1 MNPYIPQKLDLLM
14 EQLVRDLTI
23 KYTGLLP
30 SDLPFYTPEDLRDLE
45 IPEFVIRRIEV
56 EMYRNLNESIVP
68 PHSEWADMT
77 AEEVREAWEQFIEA
91 IIEEVRMPASY
102 AASIFET
109 AVADIAELILKPRFA
124 VPAHLFGSEEERS
137 LDEIQNRRDRI
148 VVNGHLADAVIKY
161 MKRKEREAIRVSEC
175 RTIVQKVDERLT
187 QRYNSLDWAQFL
199 QPLFVMFGPEV
210 DSEHLRIF
218 FEDRKMNRVSRQFDL
233 LSDTVDKAGLI
244 EVLSSPQVLDD
255 QGEEGQ
261 STLFDRNVVTSASAE
276 STKSNDNTSHPA
288 GDFADDRPPKKDDDT
303 DREEAVHPANEMDH
317 RASNN
322 IPDDTEPAMNEAP
335 GPVESGDPS
344 GRGRDDAENDPEQE
358 EDEHHTFADHFRY
371 DDEAPATAEY
381 DETGADEDD
390 TPLYNQFSAPED
402 DAADPH
408 QSINA
413 SGEDT
418 AEDDTALSEKF
429 TFEEE
434 NSTRKNSS
442 EAVTDNS
449 QENDSRTAT
458 EEIEENRAEEEE
470 DVIDAA
476 FLFGEEESDEDEIR
490 EPASDRPIWEAF
502 LQDDDAIDKEDIDE
516 LDYSPFADLDEQET
530 EGGMSPDETK
540 PEDRGE
546 TGTLSEWLRNDEERF
561 KDVLFSGSV
570 AAYQKALTHLDN
582 FDNWRQA
589 STYIEEEI
597 FAQNHVDMYRE
608 PAVEFTDR
616 LQAYFDKF
624 KS

>member
-1 MNPYIPQKLDLLM
+1 M
-14 EQLVRDLTI
+14 EQLVRDLTK
-23 KYTGLLP
+23 KYTDLLP

-68 PHSEWADMT
+68 PHSEWADMM
-77 AEEVREAWEQFIEA
+77 AAEVREAWEQFIEA
-91 IIEEVRMPASY
+91 IVEKVRMPASY
-102 AASIFET
+102 AAPMFET
-109 AVADIAELILKPRFA
+109 AVADIVELLLRPRFA
-124 VPAHLFGSEEERS
+124 VPAHLFDSEEERS
-137 LDEIQNRRDRI
+137 LDEIQKGRDRI

-199 QPLFVMFGPEV
+199 QPLFVMAGPEV
-210 DSEHLRIF
+210 DSEYLRIF

-233 LSDTVDKAGLI
+233 LSDTVDKARLI
-244 EVLSSPQVLDD
+244 EVLSSPQLLDN

-261 STLFDRNVVTSASAE
+261 STLFDRNIVTSASAE
-276 STKSNDNTSHPA
+276 STKSKDDTSHPA
-288 GDFADDRPPKKDDDT
+288 GDSTDDQRPKKDDDT
-303 DREEAVHPANEMDH
+303 DREQAVHPANAMDH
-317 RASNN
+317 RESNN
-322 IPDDTEPAMNEAP
+322 MPDDAEPAMDEDP
-335 GPVESGDPS
+335 GHVESGDPH
-344 GRGRDDAENDPEQE
+344 GWDQEDAVNDPDQE
-358 EDEHHTFADHFRY
+358 ENEHHTFADHFRY
-371 DDEAPATAEY
+371 DDEAPHTAEY
-381 DETGADEDD
+381 DESGGDEDD
-390 TPLYNQFSAPED
+390 TLLYNQFTAPEN
-402 DAADPH
+402 DAAESN
-408 QSINA
+408 QSMNA
-413 SGEDT
+413 AGEAT
-418 AEDDTALSEKF
+418 TDDETALSEKF

-442 EAVTDNS
+442 ETVTDNS
-449 QENDSRTAT
+449 PENDTRTVT
-458 EEIEENRAEEEE
+458 EEIEENRPEEEE

-476 FLFGEEESDEDEIR
+476 FLFGEKESDEDEISKL
-490 EPASDRPIWEAF
+490 AFDRPIWEAF
-502 LQDDDAIDKEDIDE
+502 LQDDDAIGKEDIDE
-516 LDYSPFADLDEQET
+516 LDYSPFADLDEQEQET
-530 EGGMSPDETK
+530 EGRMSPDEAE
-540 PEDRGE
+540 PDDRDE

-561 KDVLFSGSV
+561 KDVIFSGSV
-570 AAYQKALTHLDN
+570 AAYQKALTHLEN

-597 FAQNHVDMYRE
+597 FAQNHVDMYSE